1 MWSMELLKEFVF
13 KSEKLFCLSK
23 YPTPLSAQINVYSE
37 FVNFIDFR
45 VCNLLQEI
53 VCIFFNLL
61 SLISKISI
69 WLFVVPANNF
79 PSGLKLQQVYLE
91 SVEESVL

>member
-1 MWSMELLKEFVF
+1 MELLKEFVF

-53 VCIFFNLL
+53 VCIFIN
-61 SLISKISI
+61 ICTKI
-69 WLFVVPANNF
+69 FEEN
-79 PSGLKLQQVYLE
+79 VYLCQD
-91 SVEESVL
+91 VIF